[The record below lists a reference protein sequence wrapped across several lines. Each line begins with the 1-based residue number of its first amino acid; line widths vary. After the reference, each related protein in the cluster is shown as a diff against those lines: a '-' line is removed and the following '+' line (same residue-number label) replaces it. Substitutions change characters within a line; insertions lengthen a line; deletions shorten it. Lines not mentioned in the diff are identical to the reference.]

1 MAAISGRDF
10 RKIDSWQ
17 MMLRKKGARLICTGP
32 EPYYCTAQAFYPTL
46 DCLINEEFVV
56 LLEHGRVSDE
66 ARTLRFVF
74 AFAFALETFSRQ
86 YLSSVKR

>member
-1 MAAISGRDF
+1 MTDLHRTGTVVA
-10 RKIDSWQ
+10 
-17 MMLRKKGARLICTGP
+17 LHRLS
-32 EPYYCTAQAFYPTL
+32 YPTR
-46 DCLINEEFVV
+46 DCLINTEEFVV
-56 LLEHGRVSDE
+56 LLEHGRNSDV